1 MNLFKTIA
9 RCRTQ
14 GLIAMALVGGLSFSA
29 HAGNIFITGHD
40 SDEHNN
46 SGYMAAGLDYLLFGS
61 ASNST
66 SRSGK
71 TVAYIGT
78 DLSSTPSGIGSAGY
92 STPSFF
98 AATPTGI
105 ASALT
110 GGFDAVMVGSGGG
123 STDAANLAAA
133 ATAFATYFNGG
144 GSLYIN
150 TDEGFGQTWYNF
162 VPSFGTAVNN
172 SISAVG
178 VFAPTAAGSA
188 IGLTDPIVDADI
200 THSFYDGIDTSLFTV
215 FEVTDSV
222 SSFGTNNGKPVAFG
236 LRAGTIGDG
245 GFVGGEGTVPE
256 PGPLLLVGAGLL
268 GWAATRRMRRG

>member
-1 MNLFKTIA
+1 
-9 RCRTQ
+9 
-14 GLIAMALVGGLSFSA
+14 
-29 HAGNIFITGHD
+29 
-40 SDEHNN
+40 
-46 SGYMAAGLDYLLFGS
+46 MAAGLDYLLFGS